1 MAERDR
7 RHNREEKKEE
17 EIRCLTCGKTRE
29 EALKVG
35 KTQSVE
41 RGVRTVYEALK
52 CDCGNYFRGKVLEK
66 VELKRRD
73 FKPRPRR

>member
-1 MAERDR
+1 M
-7 RHNREEKKEE
+7 
-17 EIRCLTCGKTRE
+17 
-29 EALKVG
+29 KVG

-41 RGVRTVYEALK
+41 RGVRTVYEALR